1 MSSFV
6 TLLVAGIFTDNVIT
20 AKLLGVDELYE
31 NDGSTVALLKKC
43 GALTALLMLS
53 VLITY
58 PLYALVLSPLGLEYL
73 SAFVTVI
80 VICAVLV
87 AAFLLSKRFLPVLY
101 GFLKDNSR
109 ILTCSAVVLGLCLN
123 TFQNELITG
132 YLTAIIYTVASA
144 VGFTLV
150 SLIFYAIRER
160 LEGTDLP
167 ECVKG
172 LPITLLIASLL
183 SLAFSGLSG
192 I

>member
-1 MSSFV
+1 MSSLV
-6 TLLVAGIFTDNVIT
+6 TLLVAGIFTDNIIT

-31 NDGSTVALLKKC
+31 KDRSTAALLKKC
-43 GALTALLMLS
+43 GALTALLLVS

-58 PLYALVLSPLGLEYL
+58 PLYSLALKPLGLEYF
-73 SAFVTVI
+73 SALVAVI

-87 AAFLLSKRFLPVLY
+87 GAFLLSKRFLPVLY
-101 GFLKDNSR
+101 GFLQENSR

-123 TFQNELITG
+123 TFQNELVTG
-132 YLTAIIYTVASA
+132 YLTAIIYTVVSG

-150 SLIFYAIRER
+150 CLIFYAIRER
-160 LEGTDLP
+160 LEATDLP

-172 LPITLLIASLL
+172 LPITLLIASLI
-183 SLAFSGLSG
+183 SLAFSGLAG